1 MDKDVSLTFND
12 ISILEAVFDI
22 DTKQGFAKSNGTTVK
37 EIQDKTNFSLSK
49 IRSTLQKFKSM
60 GWITEGIK
68 LDKNKTY
75 CVTEEG
81 YLGLNDLS
89 SVTVDKEVLN

>member
-37 EIQDKTNFSLSK
+37 EIQD
-49 IRSTLQKFKSM
+49 
-60 GWITEGIK
+60 
-68 LDKNKTY
+68 
-75 CVTEEG
+75 
-81 YLGLNDLS
+81 
-89 SVTVDKEVLN
+89 